1 MWGGTLVR
9 YVERAEDVRLQWELY
24 DVVKFEHLR
33 RLFPRG
39 GGTRS
44 LECGCGSAS
53 VSLFFAKRGYEAV
66 TLDFAPN
73 ALALA
78 RRNFLAEGLAGRFVC
93 ADVEGTPFPDGAYD
107 VVMSFGLIEHFVD
120 VRAII
125 QEMVRLVRPG
135 GVLFLDI
142 VPKRFNVQTI
152 ANITFNW
159 YAALAH
165 GLLTGRP
172 REGWLRARALFAP
185 PFFENSYRMEQYAG
199 WMEEAGLMDVRISGC
214 NPFPRLYLPGPLDR
228 IFVQLLI
235 GLLPWWRRFDAQ
247 QDGWFKKHWA
257 RAWWA
262 HGVKPA

>member
-1 MWGGTLVR
+1 MWDGALIR
-9 YVERAEDVRLQWELY
+9 YVERPEDVRVQWELY

-39 GGTRS
+39 HGTRS
-44 LECGCGSAS
+44 LECGCGSAG
-53 VSLFFAKRGYEAV
+53 VSLFFAKRGYDAV
-66 TLDFAPN
+66 MLDFAPN

-78 RRNFLAEGLAGRFVC
+78 RRNFLAEGVAGRFVC
-93 ADVEGTPFPDGAYD
+93 ADVGGTPFRDGAYD

-120 VRAII
+120 VRPII
-125 QEMVRLVRPG
+125 REMVRVLRPG
-135 GVLFLDI
+135 GMLFLDI

-152 ANITFNW
+152 ANVTFNW

-165 GLLTGRP
+165 GVLTGRP
-172 REGWLRARALFAP
+172 LEGWRRARALFAP
-185 PFFENSYRMEQYAG
+185 PFFENSYRTEQYAA
-199 WMEEAGLMDVRISGC
+199 WMEEAGLVDVQISGN

-228 IFVQLLI
+228 IFIRLLT

-247 QDGWFKKHWA
+247 PDGWFKRHWA

-262 HGVKPA
+262 RGIKPA